1 MKNIAGNCPLCG
13 GDYKF
18 VCTPIDR
25 QQLMI
30 DENNQSAEYE
40 GYRFVLTHSVAS
52 LLAMNGVPYKLGT
65 IVGETVCHGIE
76 WAAAKTAL
84 ILSDNPRYYYLIEI
98 KCSDCE
104 FVSKRYFTDKIK

>member
-30 DENNQSAEYE
+30 DENNQSAVYK
-40 GYRFVLTHSVAS
+40 GARFTLTHSIA
-52 LLAMNGVPYKLGT
+52 LLLKMNGIPYKLGT
-65 IVGETVCHGIE
+65 IVGETVSHGIE
-76 WAAAKTAL
+76 WVGAKT
-84 ILSDNPRYYYLIEI
+84 ILTLTNQSRYYYLVEI
-98 KCSDCE
+98 KCGACG
-104 FVSKRYFTDKIK
+104 FVSKRYFTDKLE